1 MFKYYIIRLGGW
13 DLNDDDAVGTIS
25 SENEMA
31 AVMVC
36 HPFLMIFLFL
46 LRSDQVPNRLRMVLF
61 LADPSGQQTE
71 SLIFPM
77 FFHLHLLYLMH
88 LFSFPSLLFFRDSL
102 FTDTQNCILVI
113 YLLNDSEISRTSD
126 TPPQILKARCTK

>member
-13 DLNDDDAVGTIS
+13 DLNDDDVVGTIS

-61 LADPSGQQTE
+61 LADPSGQQAE

-88 LFSFPSLLFFRDSL
+88 LFSFQSLLFFGGSFL
-102 FTDTQNCILVI
+102 ADTQTASWLYICPMTPRYPGLVTLPRR
-113 YLLNDSEISRTSD
+113 Y
-126 TPPQILKARCTK
+126 QKARCTK